1 MVESISMR
9 MKACLRDVWKA
20 MKRRKTFESS
30 SLETPLHRCLNV
42 FDLTLLGLGNMTGSG
57 IYVLTGTVIRDRAG
71 PSIFLAY
78 LIAGITAFLNALC
91 YAELGSRIP
100 KAGSAYSYTYIAS
113 GEFFAFLIGWS
124 VILEYVLSVASVARG
139 WSATIDAMSQSR
151 ISNGTM
157 AVFGKFPEKAE
168 FLGQYPDFLGA
179 GTVIAFGLVLSFG
192 AKLSAHVNSA
202 MTLLNVS
209 VLVLVTILM
218 FALPNPTF
226 HGIAPA
232 SHGGFFPYGV
242 GGMIAGAGTC
252 FYAFIGFDAITVSG
266 EEAVDPKSLLLFV
279 PWWTVDRQ
287 AAFTAAMRT
296 RHITWATY
304 VAGIGSLLGIG
315 ASLFTSLYA
324 MPRIVYAMA
333 ADRLLPEW
341 IGYVLPSTKVP
352 IVAMAIFGGLA
363 AILTFLCD
371 IHTLAEFLS
380 IGTLIAFTIVC
391 MNVCILRYCH
401 FDISTAD
408 VATPQSKPV
417 SDAKPEEDMYEMNGA
432 ELSTQWPVGSVKPEF
447 RRLLTLV
454 PASLPPGRVPTVALV
469 IYVLCALGVAAV
481 VLGGSEYLLACSWW
495 AVLLTLLFALLAI
508 ATLFVM
514 IIHVQNTA
522 FDTFKVPF
530 VPAIPCLCIFLNMC
544 LIVKLSPMTWIRF
557 FIWSAIGLVIYF
569 GWGWWHSK
577 EASVSGEFDPLVQ
590 SSFDE
595 TVNEEQERCSSPTKR
610 HFQKSYLG
618 ESLAMEGSDCPVT
631 VQEKTPEQIAEEK
644 LRAKYPNLV
653 AQGPSILQKRLN
665 RNVKYFDSGDYNM
678 AKARCNSSQKAGMLK
693 ANPTSSSAIP
703 EVSADVIAAQQT
715 GDTIPTPENVPAVRK
730 KAVELQHEL
739 HQHCQLSATATSTT
753 SGAVTTAHPLSSSR
767 GSPTSPVAGSSLT
780 PSNSTVEK

>member
-1 MVESISMR
+1 MGESISMR
-9 MKACLRDVWKA
+9 AKSRLREVWEA
-20 MKRRKTFESS
+20 MKRRKTLDSS

-71 PSIFLAY
+71 PSIFLSY
-78 LIAGITAFLNALC
+78 LIAGVTAFLNALC

-100 KAGSAYSYTYIAS
+100 KAGAGSAYSYTYIAS
-113 GEFFAFLIGWS
+113 GEFLAFLIGWS

-139 WSATIDAMSQSR
+139 WSATIDTISQSR

-157 AVFGKFPEKAE
+157 AVFGTFPGNAE

-192 AKLSAHVNSA
+192 AKLSAHVNSV

-209 VLVLVTILM
+209 VLVLITILM
-218 FALPNPTF
+218 FALPNPIL
-226 HGIAPA
+226 HGIAPT

-266 EEAVDPKSLLLFV
+266 EEAVDPKRSVPVATGLSVTLVTIIFVLASSSLLLFV

-296 RHITWATY
+296 RQITWATY

-333 ADRLLPEW
+333 VDRLLPEW
-341 IGYVLPSTKVP
+341 IGYVPPSTKVP

-363 AILTFLCD
+363 AILTLLCD

-401 FDISTAD
+401 FDINTAD
-408 VATPQSKPV
+408 ATTLHLKLGGDV
-417 SDAKPEEDMYEMNGA
+417 KPEESMYEMNGA
-432 ELSTQWPVGSVKPEF
+432 ELSTQRPVGSVKPEF
-447 RRLLTLV
+447 QRLFTLL
-454 PASLPPGRVPTVALV
+454 PAWLPPGRVPAVALV
-469 IYVLCALGVAAV
+469 VYILCALGVAAV
-481 VLGGSEYLLACSWW
+481 VLGGSEYLLACAWW
-495 AVLLTLLFALLAI
+495 AILLTLFFALLAV
-508 ATLFVM
+508 ATLLVM
-514 IIHVQNTA
+514 IVHVQNTA

-530 VPAIPCLCIFLNMC
+530 VPAVPCLCIFLNMC
-544 LIVKLSPMTWIRF
+544 LIVKLSPMTWVRF
-557 FIWSAIGLVIYF
+557 FVWSAIGLVIYF
-569 GWGWWHSK
+569 AWGWWHSK
-577 EASVSGEFDPLVQ
+577 ESGISGESDPLVQ

-595 TVNEEQERCSSPTKR
+595 
-610 HFQKSYLG
+610 
-618 ESLAMEGSDCPVT
+618 
-631 VQEKTPEQIAEEK
+631 
-644 LRAKYPNLV
+644 
-653 AQGPSILQKRLN
+653 
-665 RNVKYFDSGDYNM
+665 NVKEG
-678 AKARCNSSQKAGMLK
+678 QG
-693 ANPTSSSAIP
+693 
-703 EVSADVIAAQQT
+703 
-715 GDTIPTPENVPAVRK
+715 
-730 KAVELQHEL
+730 H
-739 HQHCQLSATATSTT
+739 
-753 SGAVTTAHPLSSSR
+753 
-767 GSPTSPVAGSSLT
+767 
-780 PSNSTVEK
+780 

>member
-1 MVESISMR
+1 MVEGISTR
-9 MKACLRDVWKA
+9 AKTCLGEVWKA
-20 MKRRKTFESS
+20 MKRRKTLGSS

-42 FDLTLLGLGNMTGSG
+42 FDLTLLGLGQTIICNMTGSG

-71 PSIFLAY
+71 PSTFLSY
-78 LIAGITAFLNALC
+78 LIAGFTAFLNALC

-100 KAGSAYSYTYIAS
+100 KAGAGSAYSYTYTAS
-113 GEFFAFLIGWS
+113 GEFLAFLIGWS

-157 AVFGKFPEKAE
+157 AVFGKFPENAE

-266 EEAVDPKSLLLFV
+266 EEAVDPKRSVPVATGVSVSLVTIIFVLASSSLLLFV

-296 RHITWATY
+296 RQITWATY

-401 FDISTAD
+401 FDVSTAGA
-408 VATPQSKPV
+408 ATPQPKLV
-417 SDAKPEEDMYEMNGA
+417 GEVKPEEGMYEMNGA

-447 RRLLTLV
+447 RRLLTFL

-469 IYVLCALGVAAV
+469 VYVLCALGVAAV
-481 VLGGSEYLLACSWW
+481 ALGGSEYLLACSWW
-495 AVLLTLLFALLAI
+495 AILLTLLFALLAVV
-508 ATLFVM
+508 ALLVM
-514 IIHVQNTA
+514 VIHVQNTA
-522 FDTFKVPF
+522 FDTFKVN
-530 VPAIPCLCIFLNMC
+530 CHFLLQLKSDFRTQTAHNRYEYWHF
-544 LIVKLSPMTWIRF
+544 LDQI
-557 FIWSAIGLVIYF
+557 IGLVIYF
-569 GWGWWHSK
+569 GWGWCHSK
-577 EASVSGEFDPLVQ
+577 EANVSDEFNPLVQ
-590 SSFDE
+590 SSLDE
-595 TVNEEQERCSSPTKR
+595 TIKEEQG
-610 HFQKSYLG
+610 LW
-618 ESLAMEGSDCPVT
+618 
-631 VQEKTPEQIAEEK
+631 
-644 LRAKYPNLV
+644 
-653 AQGPSILQKRLN
+653 
-665 RNVKYFDSGDYNM
+665 
-678 AKARCNSSQKAGMLK
+678 
-693 ANPTSSSAIP
+693 
-703 EVSADVIAAQQT
+703 
-715 GDTIPTPENVPAVRK
+715 
-730 KAVELQHEL
+730 
-739 HQHCQLSATATSTT
+739 
-753 SGAVTTAHPLSSSR
+753 
-767 GSPTSPVAGSSLT
+767 
-780 PSNSTVEK
+780 